1 MTLQKRLERILKH
14 TTPIKLADALGVAL
28 ATIYRWKKAT
38 TVKAHPALLERLAA
52 AEKKLLP

>member
-1 MTLQKRLERILKH
+1 MTLQKRLARILKH
-14 TTPIKLADALGVAL
+14 TTPVDLASRLGVAL
-28 ATIYRWKKAT
+28 ATIYRWKSSK